1 MSDFSTF
8 INSSGALDPNAI
20 RSSGFASAPGPEVAG
35 HDEIIQV
42 GELAGASDADVLAY
56 GYGQKPRVW
65 ESASLDNSADIA
77 FREGYDNILVGYL
90 PRKAFLWLPSEHE
103 YFVIC
108 TAPDL
113 LERIRADELFSYDF
127 KEYSNGDYF
136 QGNKKDFLEGVLREY
151 TISASV

>member
-8 INSSGALDPNAI
+8 INSSGALDLNSI
-20 RSSGFASAPGPEVAG
+20 RGFGFASAPFPEVAG
-35 HDEIIQV
+35 HDEIIRV
-42 GELAGASDADVLAY
+42 GELVGASDANVWAY

-65 ESASLDNSADIA
+65 KSASLENSADIA
-77 FREGYDNILVGYL
+77 FREGYDNILIGYL

-108 TAPDL
+108 TAQNL

-127 KEYSNGDYF
+127 KEYYNEAYF
-136 QGNKKDFLEGVLREY
+136 KGNKRDFLEGVLREY
-151 TISASV
+151 TVSASV